1 MSRISRADRPALVRG
16 NDTRTYMLEDRIAS
30 LEVYVGAAFGGYPV
44 IHVNDRLAAPEVAH
58 IRADSGAR
66 ALFHTEAVAAK
77 AKEPWRVAVVSGGGR
92 GLARSFCLGL
102 ARQGAKVV
110 VNGVGGGFGS
120 FRCAARSRGR
130 VFRRSTGPEPGGRP
144 VRGGRRA

>member
-58 IRADSGAR
+58 IRA
-66 ALFHTEAVAAK
+66 EAVAAK